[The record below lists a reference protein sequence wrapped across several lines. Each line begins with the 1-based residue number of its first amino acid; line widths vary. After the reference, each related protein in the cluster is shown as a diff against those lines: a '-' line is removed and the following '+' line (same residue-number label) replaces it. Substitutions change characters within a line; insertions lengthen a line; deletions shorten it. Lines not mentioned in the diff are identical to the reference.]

1 MLISAAKAHDAAVAL
16 GVELDGLTPSILKR
30 AYRDK
35 AKECHPDHHGTKH
48 LSQWALISWSKDA
61 LTHWLKQNPPPAP
74 SLEAGACRACGG
86 TGKVRIKAKTF
97 GAPLSM
103 MCVLCRGTGSN
114 KPEEND
120 VDNDAQAG
128 PPSVTRRQDGDT
140 QR

>member
-35 AKECHPDHHGTKH
+35 AKECHPDHHGTKR
-48 LSQWALISWSKDA
+48 LSQWALISWSKEA
-61 LTHWLKQNPPPAP
+61 LTHWLKQNPSPAP

-86 TGKVRIKAKTF
+86 TGKVQVGRSF
-97 GAPLSM
+97 RSPLSM

-114 KPEEND
+114 KLEENH
-120 VDNDAQAG
+120 VD
-128 PPSVTRRQDGDT
+128 
-140 QR
+140 